1 MLDFFTKWGFL
12 TPIDVTLDD
21 YGVGK
26 LTVTQS
32 RIDEIKKRVEALGY
46 PKPDVAL
53 EYITD
58 NSVEL
63 YKTKPGIISGTAT
76 RSGSTFTMTNWKN
89 VVAYEVVDETGKKV
103 CISDGVLAPS
113 NTATFTM
120 KTAWKDGF
128 KVYAVSATGDK
139 TVVTF

>member
-1 MLDFFTKWGFL
+1 M
-12 TPIDVTLDD
+12 
-21 YGVGK
+21 
-26 LTVTQS
+26 
-32 RIDEIKKRVEALGY
+32 GY

-128 KVYAVSATGDK
+128 KVYAVSATGNK